1 MAASTREAIAATIQR
16 YTQVTDIVNRRDT
29 DSPHEDLATII
40 QRYGRVAEAVNRREM
55 ERFTEEVRQMWA
67 SNPPEEEDWDPRGE
81 GYTDEGAFTLCV
93 YKLAF
98 LGSPERQGQ
107 LCEAEEKDQ
116 VLLHLPV
123 NALAEQICAPLTHPA
138 PQGELEE
145 KLSSLKAQLQDQ
157 LNQSVASNTRS
168 IQLPKDFK
176 DVMLMTNGICGA
188 GVPAETAYTVLVYP
202 LNEHYARPNSLRYIL
217 RRAESEGFT
226 PLAGWEIGSCQQ
238 HRQIYYVFC
247 HKKGDTSPDNAS
259 WRIFDKVDVVCD
271 EYENLAD
278 FLQHETAYV
287 EDNPGGAQQEGNVV
301 QLCYP
306 F

>member
-1 MAASTREAIAATIQR
+1 MSASTHEAIAATIQR
-16 YTQVTDIVNRRDT
+16 YTQAIDSINRQDM
-29 DSPHEDLATII
+29 DSNHEDLAAII
-40 QRYGRVAEAVNRREM
+40 QRYGQVAEAVNRREM
-55 ERFTEEVRQMWA
+55 ARFTEEVRQMWA
-67 SNPPEEEDWDPRGE
+67 SNPPEEEDWDPWGE

-98 LGSPERQGQ
+98 LGSPERHGQ

-123 NALAEQICAPLTHPA
+123 DALGEKIRAPLRSPA

-145 KLSSLKAQLQDQ
+145 KLCSLRTQLQDQ
-157 LNQSVASNTRS
+157 LDQSVASNTKS
-168 IQLPKDFK
+168 IQLPGDFK
-176 DVMLMTNGICGA
+176 DLMLITNGIRGA

-202 LNEHYARPNSLRYIL
+202 VKEHYAGPKSLRYIL

-238 HRQIYYVFC
+238 HRHIYYVFC
-247 HKKGDTSPDNAS
+247 HKKGDTTPDNAF
-259 WRIFDKVDVVCD
+259 WRIFDKVDVDCD

-278 FLQHETAYV
+278 FIQHETVYV